1 MSILADDLK
10 HRIITLLAL
19 CSLILP
25 SCVFRPSIDEQ
36 GNITV
41 RSANK
46 LMRSHGMRQFE
57 KMKRDKVISTDPRY
71 TKPVVRVAE
80 RLKKVILLPNAE
92 WEFVVFEDPSPN
104 AFALPGGKVGVNT
117 GIYQIVGNDHQSDA
131 IMAAVLGHEISH
143 TAAAHAQQ
151 RIYHA
156 LALALV
162 GYIAWSAMDAND
174 VEDPEYAIAGFA
186 LTAYMAQALPFS
198 RKQEYES
205 DKMGAV
211 YMAKA
216 GYDPRASIELWKRL
230 RDYHEVNGGQHP
242 EFLRTHPHDDS
253 RIEALEAF
261 MPVALSFY
269 RRAK

>member
-1 MSILADDLK
+1 MSTLIDDLK

-19 CSLILP
+19 CTLVLP
-25 SCVFRPSIDEQ
+25 SCAFRPSIDEQ

-57 KMKRDKVISTDPRY
+57 KMKQEKATSSDRRY
-71 TKPVVRVAE
+71 TQPVARVAD

-117 GIYQIVGNDHQSDA
+117 GIFQIVGNDHQSDA
-131 IMAAVLGHEISH
+131 ILAAVLGHEISH

-156 LALALV
+156 IALV
-162 GYIAWSAMDAND
+162 MGGYITWAAMDSND

-186 LTAYMAQALPFS
+186 LAAYVAQALPFS

-216 GYDPRASIELWKRL
+216 GYDPHASIELWKRL
-230 RDYHEVNGGQHP
+230 RDYHEINGGQHP
-242 EFLRTHPHDDS
+242 EFLRTHPQDDS

-261 MPVALSFY
+261 MPVAMRY
-269 RRAK
+269 YNADK